1 MSVFNQS
8 RSYIIRIL
16 FVLAFLLMLGQ
27 LFNLQVLSSKYDIM
41 AQENALLK
49 KTIYP
54 ARGNVYDRNG
64 KAIVSNFSMYDL
76 MVIPAEARGVDTNYL
91 CHLLEIDTAEFNRR
105 IISAIIKNTAG
116 RASAFRAS
124 RHCDGKRPGGGR
136 SRRGQAANFAN
147 HVRRRHSDSQNHP
160 G

>member
-16 FVLAFLLMLGQ
+16 FVLAFLIMLGQ

-41 AQENALLK
+41 AQENALLR

-64 KAIVSNFSMYDL
+64 KAIVNNKLMYDL

-91 CHLLEIDTAEFNRR
+91 CQLLEIDTAEFNRR
-105 IISAIIKNTAG
+105 IVTAILKNTG
-116 RASAFRAS
+116 PD
-124 RHCDGKRPGGGR
+124 RHNQMK
-136 SRRGQAANFAN
+136 
-147 HVRRRHSDSQNHP
+147 V
-160 G
+160 